1 MKREGPVKNSTIM
14 IVGIFCLT
22 LAAGMPGAYAEA
34 ECSRIQAVAEDIDS
48 DPSAFEGDSE
58 SLPGE
63 RAPENLPM
71 DDAPVM
77 GGVGIE

>member
-1 MKREGPVKNSTIM
+1 MRNSVM
-14 IVGIFCLT
+14 MVAGIFLLT
-22 LAAGMPGAYAEA
+22 LAVAVPGAYAEA

-63 RAPENLPM
+63 RAPEDLPM
-71 DDAPVM
+71 EDTPVM
-77 GGVGIE
+77 GGVRIQ